1 MYLAQAFW
9 AWFVDWIVPKWQK
22 LRQVITW
29 AALKSKALAALKKLR
44 TRNTG
49 DR

>member
-1 MYLAQAFW
+1 MAYLAQATW
-9 AWFVDWIVPKWQK
+9 AWLMDWIVPKWQ
-22 LRQVITW
+22 
-29 AALKSKALAALKKLR
+29 ALKSKALAALKKLR